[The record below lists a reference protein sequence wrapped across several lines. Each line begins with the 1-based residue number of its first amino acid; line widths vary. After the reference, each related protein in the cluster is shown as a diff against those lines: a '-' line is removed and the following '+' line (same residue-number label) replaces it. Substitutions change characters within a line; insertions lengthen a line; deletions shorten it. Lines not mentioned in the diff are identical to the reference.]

1 MTCVLTYRPRVMIDE
16 LKPGECT
23 IHRCSNASNER
34 WWQLWFL
41 VPRDTDG
48 ALEDFCVPISTSG
61 YSEGGAAGR
70 TWGVSNTGGGQW
82 AVSPSINVLAS
93 GDAHD
98 GSHAVHSIWHH
109 IVVIVGVPDG
119 EAWQKP

>member
-48 ALEDFCVPISTSG
+48 AL
-61 YSEGGAAGR
+61 
-70 TWGVSNTGGGQW
+70 
-82 AVSPSINVLAS
+82 
-93 GDAHD
+93 D
-98 GSHAVHSIWHH
+98 GSHAVPSIWHH